1 MRHGRPVRGVAT
13 DHEGGCGR
21 WPLRHQPRGEGS
33 GVQGDGQQSWPR
45 PAPRLRLA
53 GWLRPP
59 AVAAF
64 APAQR
69 SHAAHTK
76 ASPQTDPEGQP
87 VRSFQSSLTHLATL
101 TRNDIRYG
109 TDPNLPTVPTLT
121 ATTTQRRAFEL
132 LHATIPLTLT

>member
-1 MRHGRPVRGVAT
+1 MRGVAT
-13 DHEGGCGR
+13 DHEGGVAGGR
-21 WPLRHQPRGEGS
+21 CDTSPGEGS

-76 ASPQTDPEGQP
+76 ASRQTDPDGQP
-87 VRSFQSSLTHLATL
+87 VRSFQSLLTHLATL

-121 ATTTQRRAFEL
+121 IATTTQRRAFEL